1 MTTTTCNARF
11 QTVSGTT
18 VTCGTSLDE
27 GEVRCSAHAGW
38 TNASEQPLAAFD
50 TAEGLRRH
58 LDYLGVVGAAQDAL
72 VRETAAAR
80 HALRVERAREAALS
94 GAADLFADLD
104 RVSGEDPGGWDAEQS
119 RVAAALLLR
128 LDRFGVGGRDGVE
141 GLSTDRLA
149 PFSKLGS
156 GRKQARDGGAWDSA
170 LSGALTDLLGSGIL
184 VAYAERDL
192 TGSGPAVNFWI
203 RTGDEV
209 TRFFVVAAA
218 WAPAWILPHLATL
231 AREAL
236 RRAAGLHG
244 WHDATNPPVS
254 FEVPGPQS
262 GEEVRPAVEVW
273 GAVVNALTARGEE
286 LRAAADE
293 QVADAAIA
301 PPDGTEVETAHR
313 RDSGVHCGPGYPD
326 HAAA

>member
-1 MTTTTCNARF
+1 MTTTCNARF
-11 QTVSGTT
+11 QTDSGTT
-18 VTCGTSLDE
+18 VTCGTPLE
-27 GEVRCSAHAGW
+27 GEGRCSAHTEW
-38 TNASEQPLAAFD
+38 VNAADQPLAGFE
-50 TAEGLRRH
+50 TAEGLRHH
-58 LDYLGVVGAAQDAL
+58 LNYLGVTGAAQDAL
-72 VRETAAAR
+72 VRETAGAR
-80 HALRVERAREAALS
+80 HALRVERAKDAARA

-156 GRKQARDGGAWDSA
+156 GRKQARDGGAWDAA
-170 LSGALTDLLGSGIL
+170 LSGALSDLLGSGIL
-184 VAYAERDL
+184 VAYAECDL
-192 TGSGPAVNFWI
+192 TGAGPAINFWI

-209 TRFFVVAAA
+209 TRFFAVAAG
-218 WAPAWILPHLATL
+218 WVPAWLLPHLTTL
-231 AREAL
+231 VREAL

-244 WHDATNPPVS
+244 WHDASNPPIS

-273 GAVVNALTARGEE
+273 GAVVNALASRGAE

-293 QVADAAIA
+293 RAAEADEPSGGA
-301 PPDGTEVETAHR
+301 TTAHR
-313 RDSGVHCGPGYPD
+313 RGSAVHCGPDCPD
-326 HAAA
+326 HATA